1 MDLKKVRHLVSGGE
15 SATVEF
21 KRKVAYPEK
30 IIKELVAF
38 ANTKGGYLFIGVND
52 DGTIPGL
59 KFPEDN
65 IYALEE
71 AMKKYCHPP
80 LPYTLEEVTVTE
92 DRWVVVVRVTES
104 EQKPHYV
111 LSPED
116 GQKRFTFVRSGDRS
130 IQASREMKE
139 IIRRRNNPKNIK
151 FNYGDKEQ
159 KLFEYLEKNGSI
171 TLEDFSRLADISPY
185 RASRTL
191 VLLTLANV
199 LDIIPDNRGDQYRL
213 ADHAA

>member
-1 MDLKKVRHLVSGGE
+1 MVSGGE

-52 DGTIPGL
+52 DGTIPGV

-65 IYALEE
+65 IYALEQALE
-71 AMKKYCHPP
+71 KYCRPA
-80 LPYTLEEVTVTE
+80 LPYHLEEVPVTE
-92 DRWVVVVRVTES
+92 DRWVVVVRVEES
-104 EQKPHYV
+104 SSKPHYI
-111 LSPED
+111 LLPEN
-116 GQKRFTFVRSGDRS
+116 GQKKLTFVRSGDKS

-139 IIRRRNNPKNIK
+139 IIRRRNNPRNIK
-151 FNYGDKEQ
+151 FHYGEKER
-159 KLFEYLEKNGSI
+159 KLFEYLEQNHSI
-171 TLEDFSRLADISPY
+171 TLEDFSKLADISYY

-191 VLLTLANV
+191 VILTLANV
-199 LDIIPDNRGDQYRL
+199 LDIVPDDRGDMYTL

>member
-1 MDLKKVRHLVSGGE
+1 MVSGGE

-38 ANTKGGYLFIGVND
+38 ANTAGGYLFIGVND
-52 DGTIPGL
+52 DGSIPGL

-65 IYALEE
+65 IYALEK
-71 AMKKYCHPP
+71 AIKSYCFPP
-80 LPYTLEEVTVTE
+80 LPYSIEEIEVTE
-92 DRWVVVVRVTES
+92 GRWVVVVKVEDS
-104 EQKPHYV
+104 GEKPHYI

-116 GQKRFTFVRSGDRS
+116 GQRKLIFVRSKDKS

-139 IIRRRNNPKNIK
+139 IIRRRANPRNIK
-151 FNYGDKEQ
+151 FHFGEKER
-159 KLFEYLEKNGSI
+159 KLFAYLEDNQSI
-171 TLEDFSRLADISPY
+171 TLEDFQKLADISPY

-191 VLLTLANV
+191 VILTLANV
-199 LDIIPDNRGDQYRL
+199 LEIVPDNKGDQYTL
-213 ADHAA
+213 AHDAA